1 MRVVIIREC
10 AQLSRQVDRVPEEQ
24 VIEIFAAD
32 GADQPF
38 NERMRNRGVRNRLDL
53 VGGEFP
59 IKRQSGS
66 GTERGNA
73 AAKRD
78 SQARQEQV

>member
-1 MRVVIIREC
+1 MIPMPGDKIKRERDC
-10 AQLSRQVDRVPEEQ
+10 RPHSRSWE
-24 VIEIFAAD
+24 AAAALISIAA
-32 GADQPF
+32 GISLYVWAA
-38 NERMRNRGVRNRLDL
+38 VAAA

-66 GTERGNA
+66 GTELGNA